1 MTAYTSSRL
10 PLENTPRG
18 IRPIHRV
25 TRSLAVVAAALG
37 LILGSA
43 PSAHASI
50 VNMDVDGDGSD
61 YTGPGLLGTPGMTW
75 NYQAAGS
82 GTYGPF
88 LNSTGSNSGVT
99 MTLTGM
105 TRGTNLGGVAPVGF
119 DALYT
124 GYLYFNFNASLV
136 LNGLDPNL
144 TYDVVF
150 FSGFSDNGGTR
161 HYGAEI
167 THAATTTTLRSYGN
181 LGTGGA
187 TTLSEGQNYVHFRG
201 LSPTI
206 NGSLAF
212 AMQRNETVD
221 PNIPGFSVGT
231 VGVVNGFQLVA
242 VPEPGTLALLGIVL
256 GTVLLFRR
264 KR

>member
-1 MTAYTSSRL
+1 
-10 PLENTPRG
+10 
-18 IRPIHRV
+18 V
-25 TRSLAVVAAALG
+25 THSLAVVAAALG

-43 PSAHASI
+43 PSAHAAI
-50 VNMDVDGDGSD
+50 VNMDVDGSGSD

-75 NYQAAGS
+75 NYQAAHAN
-82 GTYGPF
+82 GTYGGTGF
-88 LNSTGSNSGVT
+88 SDSTGSNSGVT

-150 FSGFSDNGGTR
+150 FSGFSDNNT

-167 THAATTTTLRSYGN
+167 THEDTMLRSYAN
-181 LGTGGA
+181 LGTGRA

>member
-1 MTAYTSSRL
+1 
-10 PLENTPRG
+10 
-18 IRPIHRV
+18 V

-43 PSAHASI
+43 PSAHAAI
-50 VNMDVDGDGSD
+50 VNMDVDGSGSD

-75 NYQAAGS
+75 NYQAAHAN
-82 GTYGPF
+82 GTYGGTGF
-88 LNSTGSNSGVT
+88 SDSTGSNSGVT

-105 TRGTNLGGVAPVGF
+105 AGRGTDLGGNAPTGF
-119 DALYT
+119 GALYT
-124 GYLYFNFNASLV
+124 GYLYFNTASLV
-136 LNGLDPNL
+136 LNGLDQNL

-150 FSGFSDNGGTR
+150 FSGFSNDNNGTLNR

-167 THAATTTTLRSYGN
+167 THGGTTLRSYGN
-181 LGTGGA
+181 LGTGRA
-187 TTLSEGQNYVHFRG
+187 TTLSNGQNYVLFED

-206 NGSLAF
+206 SGSLTF
-212 AMQRNETVD
+212 SMKTNTVAD
-221 PNIPGFSVGT
+221 PNISGFVLGG

>member
-1 MTAYTSSRL
+1 
-10 PLENTPRG
+10 
-18 IRPIHRV
+18 V

-88 LNSTGSNSGVT
+88 LDSTGADSGVT
-99 MTLTGM
+99 MTLSGM
-105 TRGTNLGGVAPVGF
+105 TRATDLGGNAPTGF
-119 DALYT
+119 GALYT
-124 GYLYFNFNASLV
+124 GYLYFGNASVV

-150 FSGFSDNGGTR
+150 FSGFSNNNSGTLNR

-167 THAATTTTLRSYGN
+167 THEDTMLRSFGN

-187 TTLSEGQNYVHFRG
+187 TTLSEGQNYVHFRD

-206 NGSLAF
+206 SGSLTF
-212 AMQRNETVD
+212 AMKTNTLAD
-221 PNIPGFSVGT
+221 TNISGFTLGGA
-231 VGVVNGFQLVA
+231 GVVNGFQLVA
-242 VPEPGTLALLGIVL
+242 VPEPAIMGLLCLGGLVLAA
-256 GTVLLFRR
+256 RR
-264 KR
+264 RRAA

>member
-1 MTAYTSSRL
+1 
-10 PLENTPRG
+10 
-18 IRPIHRV
+18 V

-43 PSAHASI
+43 PSAHATI
-50 VNMDVDGDGSD
+50 VNMDVSGGSG

-88 LNSTGSNSGVT
+88 LDSTGSNSGVT
-99 MTLTGM
+99 MTLSGM
-105 TRGTNLGGVAPVGF
+105 TKASDLGGVAPVGF
-119 DALYT
+119 GALYT
-124 GYLYFNFNASLV
+124 GYLYFSTASVV
-136 LNGLDPNL
+136 LNGLDQNL

-150 FSGFSDNGGTR
+150 FSGLSNDNSGTLNR

-167 THAATTTTLRSYGN
+167 THGGTMLRSYGN

-187 TTLSEGQNYVHFRG
+187 KTLSEGQNYVHFRG
-201 LSPTI
+201 LSPI
-206 NGSLAF
+206 SGSLAF
-212 AMQRNETVD
+212 TMKTNTIVD
-221 PNIPGFSVGT
+221 PNVSGFTMGAA
-231 VGVVNGFQLVA
+231 GVVNGFQLVA

>member
-1 MTAYTSSRL
+1 MPAYTSSRL

-50 VNMDVDGDGSD
+50 VNMDVDGTGTD

-75 NYQAAGS
+75 NYQTAGN

-88 LNSTGSNSGVT
+88 LDSTNSNSGVT

-105 TRGTNLGGVAPVGF
+105 TKQSNLGGVAPVGF
-119 DALYT
+119 EALYT
-124 GYLYFNFNASLV
+124 GYLYFNNASLV

-167 THAATTTTLRSYGN
+167 THEDTMLRSYAN

-187 TTLSEGQNYVHFRG
+187 TTLSEGQNYVHFRD

-206 NGSLAF
+206 SGSLAF
-212 AMQRNETVD
+212 AMERNETVD
-221 PNIPGFSVGT
+221 PNIPGFAVGT

-242 VPEPGTLALLGIVL
+242 VPEPAIMGLLCLGGLVLAAG
-256 GTVLLFRR
+256 RR
-264 KR
+264 RAA